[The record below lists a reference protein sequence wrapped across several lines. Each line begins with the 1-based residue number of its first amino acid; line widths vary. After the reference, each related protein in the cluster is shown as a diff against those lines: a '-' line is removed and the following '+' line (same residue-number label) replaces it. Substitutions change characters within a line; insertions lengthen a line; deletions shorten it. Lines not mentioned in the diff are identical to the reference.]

1 MRIIMTTSNLLSID
15 DIYNVLRKEILS
27 LVIEPGSLLSENM
40 ISSRFGISRTPTRSI
55 IERLSKDGLIDV
67 IPKKGSYVQLIDLE
81 LSEQIIYM
89 RIQLEIAVMTKIAKR
104 PNPELIKL
112 LEYNLQEQKKLL
124 AQGVIIEDFYKLDS
138 QFHELCMQYVGKR
151 KLWQMIQQMDVH
163 YSRYRRM
170 DYKLSEKQNVY
181 DSLYQQHY
189 DLYQAMLN
197 KEPERLKYLIT
208 LHLYSGI
215 IRMDT
220 RVVSEYN
227 HYFVE
232 GNKTINDI
240 LLEVKME
247 VNEAQQEYLLFDKK
261 SKR

>member
-1 MRIIMTTSNLLSID
+1 MTTSNFLSID

-40 ISSRFGISRTPTRSI
+40 ISSRFGISRTPIRSV
-55 IERLSKDGLIDV
+55 IERLSMDGLIDV
-67 IPKKGSYVQLIDLE
+67 VPKKGSYVRLIDLE

-89 RIQLEIAVMTKIAKR
+89 RIQTEIAVMSKMAKR
-104 PNPELIKL
+104 PIPELMKL
-112 LEYNLQEQKKLL
+112 LEYNLHEQKKILST
-124 AQGVIIEDFYKLDS
+124 GVIVEDFYRLDS
-138 QFHELCMQYVGKR
+138 QFHELCMQYAGKR

-181 DSLYQQHY
+181 EYLYQQHFE
-189 DLYQAMLN
+189 LYQAMLS
-197 KEPERLKYLIT
+197 KEPEKLKYLIT

-232 GNKTINDI
+232 GNRTIHDI

-247 VNEAQQEYLLFDKK
+247 VNEAQQEYLSLERKNK
-261 SKR
+261 E